1 MNIIE
6 ERKERAILVGVCIN
20 KEPNFEHSME
30 ELGELAKACDM
41 EVICI
46 HTQNLPSPNT
56 GLYIGT
62 GKVEEIKESA
72 ALMEADVVI
81 FDNALSPIQL
91 RNLSSEI
98 QLPIWDRTSLI
109 LQIFAT
115 RAQTKEAKLQVELA
129 RYQYMLPRL
138 VGLRTS
144 LGRQGGGSGSMSN
157 KGSGEK
163 KIELDRRRIEQR
175 ITELKKE
182 VVEVA
187 KDRETKRKQRMS
199 SSLPQVALVGYTNA
213 GKSTL
218 MNQLVDLYV
227 KDDLKKVFEKDML
240 FATLETTIR
249 KIMPEDNKG
258 FLLSDTVGFIDKLPH
273 SLIKAFHSTLEE
285 VVLADVLLH
294 VIDFSD
300 ENNTEHVRVTTETL
314 TDLKASHIPVIY
326 VYNKADKSMPLGE
339 LPKVIDNKIYMSAKL
354 GIGFPELL
362 QLISDIV
369 YGSHVTCD
377 MLLPYDKGNILSYLL
392 ENATVH
398 NCEYT
403 ADGTLIH
410 LECSKEDNMRYK
422 EYILVEN

>member
-6 ERKERAILVGVCIN
+6 TKKERAILVGVCIN

-30 ELGELAKACDM
+30 ELAELAKACDM
-41 EVICI
+41 DVICM
-46 HTQNLPSPNT
+46 HTQNLPHPNT

-81 FDNALSPIQL
+81 FDNALSPIQI
-91 RNLSSEI
+91 RNLTKEI
-98 QLPIWDRTSLI
+98 DLPIWDRTSLI
-109 LQIFAT
+109 LQIFSS

-138 VGLRTS
+138 VGLHTA

-163 KIELDRRRIEQR
+163 KIELDRRRIESR
-175 ITELKKE
+175 ISELKKE
-182 VVEVA
+182 VIEVA
-187 KDRETKRKQRMS
+187 KDRETKRKQRINS
-199 SSLPQVALVGYTNA
+199 PLPQVALVGYTNA

-227 KDDLKKVFEKDML
+227 KDDEKKVFEKDML

-326 VYNKADKSMPLGE
+326 VYNKADKIMPPE
-339 LPKVIDNKIYMSAKL
+339 DLPKVVDDKIYMSAKL
-354 GIGFPELL
+354 GIGIPALL
-362 QLISDIV
+362 QMISNIA
-369 YGSHVTCD
+369 YGSHVTCT
-377 MLLPYDKGNILSYLL
+377 MLLPYDKGNVLSYLL
-392 ENATVH
+392 ENATVFH
-398 NCEYT
+398 TEYT
-403 ADGTLIH
+403 ENGTLID
-410 LECSKEDNMRYK
+410 LECSFEDHQRYSI
-422 EYILVEN
+422 YVTS